1 MAEHTAYPGR
11 PCEGSCRGL
20 EGVAEQEQSEVS
32 PLQIDLARQILDEAR
47 REGWKLGDRIPE
59 QRLARRFGVS
69 RSPVRGALLL
79 LAERGLM
86 RLEPGRGFILE
97 ADPSDMAG
105 DDDLVPPSTA
115 EQLHGTLL
123 SDRALGR
130 LPAEVSETE
139 LTERYGVSRGVVRRV
154 FMRLAAEGLA
164 ERQRGH
170 GWRFADSLDTP
181 EAIAES
187 YQFRLGVECVALR
200 APTFR
205 AEPERLAQL
214 RDAHRTVLDRPL
226 AGMTRQT
233 WFALNASFHET
244 LAGWS
249 HNRFFVQAVR
259 QQNNLRRMKELAV
272 FTSLDPDRVRQ
283 SCDEHLAILAAIEDG
298 ELGFAEALLRRH
310 LELAGRLSVGRYTP
324 D

>member
-1 MAEHTAYPGR
+1 MP
-11 PCEGSCRGL
+11 
-20 EGVAEQEQSEVS
+20 EQDQSEVS
-32 PLQIDLARQILDEAR
+32 PLQTELARQILDEAR
-47 REGWKLGDRIPE
+47 RAGWKVGERIPE
-59 QRLARRFGVS
+59 QRLAKRFGVS

-86 RLEPGRGFILE
+86 RLQPGRGFILE
-97 ADPSDMAG
+97 IETADLP
-105 DDDLVPPSTA
+105 DDDDFVPPSQA

-130 LPAEVSETE
+130 LPWEVSETE

-187 YQFRLGVECVALR
+187 YQFRLAVECTALR
-200 APTFR
+200 EPAFR
-205 AEPERLAQL
+205 VEPERLAQL
-214 RDAHRTVLDRPL
+214 RDAHRAVLDQPL
-226 AGMTRQT
+226 AGMTRQH
-233 WFALNASFHET
+233 WFTLNAAFHET

-272 FTSLDPDRVRQ
+272 FTMLDPERVKQ
-283 SCDEHLAILAAIEDG
+283 SCEEHLAILAAVENG
-298 ELGFAEALLRRH
+298 EQGFAEALLRRH
-310 LELAGRLSVGRYTP
+310 LELAGRLSLDRYTAG
-324 D
+324 

>member
-1 MAEHTAYPGR
+1 MSEHEP
-11 PCEGSCRGL
+11 
-20 EGVAEQEQSEVS
+20 SEVS
-32 PLQIDLARQILDEAR
+32 PLQTDLARQILDEVR
-47 REGWKLGDRIPE
+47 REGWRPGERIPE

-86 RLEPGRGFILE
+86 RLEAGRGFILLSE
-97 ADPSDMAG
+97 PADLPDE
-105 DDDLVPPSTA
+105 DDLVPPSQS

-123 SDRALGR
+123 ADRALGR
-130 LPAEVSETE
+130 LAPEVSETE

-154 FMRLAAEGLA
+154 FMRLTAEGLA
-164 ERQRGH
+164 ERLRGH

-187 YQFRLGVECVALR
+187 YRFRLGVECIGLR
-200 APTFR
+200 EPTFR
-205 AEPERLAQL
+205 ADPERLAQL
-214 RDAHRTVLDRPL
+214 RDAHRAILDQPL
-226 AGMTRQT
+226 AGVTRQQ

-244 LAGWS
+244 LAAWS
-249 HNRFFVQAVR
+249 HNRFLAQAVR

-272 FTSLDPDRVRQ
+272 FTTLDPERVRQ
-283 SCDEHLAILAAIEDG
+283 SCEEHLSILAAVENG
-298 ELGFAEALLRRH
+298 EQAFAEALLRRH
-310 LELAGRLSVGRYTP
+310 LELAGRLSVDRYMS

>member
-1 MAEHTAYPGR
+1 MP
-11 PCEGSCRGL
+11 
-20 EGVAEQEQSEVS
+20 EQEQSEVS
-32 PLQIDLARQILDEAR
+32 PLQTDLARQILDEAR
-47 REGWKLGDRIPE
+47 RESWQVGARIPE

-79 LAERGLM
+79 LAEHGLM
-86 RLEPGRGFILE
+86 RFEPGRGFILE
-97 ADPSDMAG
+97 TQTSDLP
-105 DDDLVPPSTA
+105 DDDALVPPSQA

-130 LPAEVSETE
+130 LAPEVSETE

-181 EAIAES
+181 AAIAES
-187 YQFRLGVECVALR
+187 YQFRLGVECIALR
-200 APTFR
+200 EPTFR
-205 AEPERLAQL
+205 ADPERLAQL
-214 RDAHRTVLDRPL
+214 RDAHRAVLDQPL
-226 AGMTRQT
+226 AGMTRQA
-233 WFALNASFHET
+233 WFTLNASFHET

-249 HNRFFVQAVR
+249 HNRFFLQAVR

-272 FTSLDPDRVRQ
+272 FTTLDPERVRQ
-283 SCDEHLAILAAIEDG
+283 SSAEHLAILAAVENG
-298 ELGFAEALLRRH
+298 EQGFAEALLRRH
-310 LELAGRLSVGRYTP
+310 LELAGRLSLDRYSA

>member
-1 MAEHTAYPGR
+1 M
-11 PCEGSCRGL
+11 
-20 EGVAEQEQSEVS
+20 AEQEQSEVS
-32 PLQIDLARQILDEAR
+32 PLQTDLARQILDEAR
-47 REGWKLGDRIPE
+47 QEGWKVGERIPE
-59 QRLARRFGVS
+59 QRLAKRFGVS

-97 ADPSDMAG
+97 TEISDLP
-105 DDDLVPPSTA
+105 DDDDVVPPSQA

-130 LPAEVSETE
+130 LPPEVSETE
-139 LTERYGVSRGVVRRV
+139 LSGRYGVSRGVVRRV

-164 ERQRGH
+164 ERLRGH

-187 YQFRLGVECVALR
+187 YQFRLGVECIALR
-200 APTFR
+200 EPTFR
-205 AEPERLAQL
+205 ADPERLVQL
-214 RDAHRTVLDRPL
+214 REAHRAVLDQPL
-226 AGMTRQT
+226 AGMTRQH
-233 WFALNASFHET
+233 WFTLNASFHET

-249 HNRFFVQAVR
+249 HNRFFRQAVR

-272 FTSLDPDRVRQ
+272 FTTLDPRRVRQ
-283 SCDEHLAILAAIEDG
+283 SCEEHLGILAAVENG
-298 ELGFAEALLRRH
+298 EQGFAEALLRRH
-310 LELAGRLSVGRYTP
+310 LELAGRLSVDRYST

>member
-1 MAEHTAYPGR
+1 V
-11 PCEGSCRGL
+11 S
-20 EGVAEQEQSEVS
+20 EQDQSEVS
-32 PLQIDLARQILDEAR
+32 PLQTELARQILDEAR
-47 REGWKLGDRIPE
+47 REGWKVGERIPE
-59 QRLARRFGVS
+59 QRLAKRFGVS

-97 ADPSDMAG
+97 TETTDLPD
-105 DDDLVPPSTA
+105 DDDLVPPSQA

-123 SDRALGR
+123 GDRALGR
-130 LPAEVSETE
+130 LPPEVSETE

-187 YQFRLGVECVALR
+187 YQFRLGVECIALR

-205 AEPERLAQL
+205 ADPDRLAQL
-214 RDAHRTVLDRPL
+214 RDAHRAVLDQPL
-226 AGMTRQT
+226 AGMTRQL
-233 WFALNASFHET
+233 WFTLNASFHET

-249 HNRFFVQAVR
+249 QNRFFLQAVR

-272 FTSLDPDRVRQ
+272 FTTLDPERVRQ
-283 SCDEHLAILAAIEDG
+283 SCDEHLAILAAVENG
-298 ELGFAEALLRRH
+298 EQGFAEALLRRH
-310 LELAGRLSVGRYTP
+310 LELAGRLSVDRYSTE
-324 D
+324 